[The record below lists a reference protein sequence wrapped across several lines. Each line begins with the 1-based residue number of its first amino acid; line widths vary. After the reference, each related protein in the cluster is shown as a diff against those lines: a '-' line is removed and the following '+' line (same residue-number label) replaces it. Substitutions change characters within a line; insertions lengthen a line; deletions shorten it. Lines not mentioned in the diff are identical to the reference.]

1 MRPSY
6 AVAAAAVLAA
16 FFSAV
21 PARAQRLLT
30 WEDCVEIAVKNNP
43 DIRSSRKAVEA
54 QTADY
59 KGSWNGVMPNATVT
73 NSYTDQSN
81 ASPKW
86 TGGVT
91 ATLDLFDLAKITN
104 IRAQKSA
111 LSQARASLSGASS
124 SLRFNLRQAFAQVLF
139 AERSLEV
146 SRNIRDLRDRGARL
160 VTLRYNSG
168 RESKGNMLR
177 AQAQLAQ
184 AEADLRQASRNLRAD
199 QKVLDRQLGLDSFD
213 AVAATGTLA
222 VPDAPPAPSQGDENG
237 YLSQRPDVRLQEAV
251 LRTAE
256 LSVTSAKSSLLP
268 TLSASYARNRIG
280 PNEFPNQGYNWVGGL
295 TLSIPLFSGGPT
307 ATYYAVQSA
316 RRGLEKAR
324 EDLRAVRD
332 AAVVDLEQ
340 AWASYAGSVD
350 QVRVQHA
357 LLAAARQRN
366 DEADVRYASGL
377 LTYDNWEIIAT
388 DRINN
393 ERQAVNA
400 ELNAAV
406 AHAGW
411 DRALGKEL
419 GE

>member
-1 MRPSY
+1 MRLLRLLLA
-6 AVAAAAVLAA
+6 AVALLSAA
-16 FFSAV
+16 
-21 PARAQRLLT
+21 PARAQKLLT
-30 WEDCVEIAVKNNP
+30 WEDCVSIAIKQNP
-43 DIRSSRKAVEA
+43 DIRSSRSAVEQQSA
-54 QTADY
+54 NY
-59 KGSWNGVMPNATVT
+59 KGSWNGVMPAATVS

-81 ASPKW
+81 SAPKW

-91 ATLDLFDLAKITN
+91 ATLDLFDWARITN
-104 IRAQKSA
+104 IRSQKS
-111 LSQARASLSGASS
+111 LLNQTRASLSDTSS
-124 SLRFNLRQAFAQVLF
+124 ALRFNLRQAFAQVLF
-139 AERSLEV
+139 SERSVEV

-184 AEADLRQASRNLRAD
+184 AEADLSQTMRNLRAN

-213 AVAATGTLA
+213 AVAATGTLNT
-222 VPDAPPAPSQGDENG
+222 PEPPPAPTDGDEQG
-237 YLSQRPDVRLQEAV
+237 YLALRPDIRLQQAI
-251 LRTAE
+251 LQTAE
-256 LSVTSAKSSLLP
+256 LSVNSAKSSLFP
-268 TLSASYARNRIG
+268 TLSATYARNRIG

-295 TLSIPLFSGGPT
+295 TLSIPLFSAGPT

-316 RRGLEKAR
+316 RRGLERAR
-324 EDLRAVRD
+324 EDLRTVRD
-332 AAVVDLEQ
+332 SAIVDLEQ
-340 AWASYAGSVD
+340 SWASYAGSVD

-406 AHAGW
+406 AQAGW
-411 DRALGKEL
+411 DRSLGKEL
-419 GE
+419 GD